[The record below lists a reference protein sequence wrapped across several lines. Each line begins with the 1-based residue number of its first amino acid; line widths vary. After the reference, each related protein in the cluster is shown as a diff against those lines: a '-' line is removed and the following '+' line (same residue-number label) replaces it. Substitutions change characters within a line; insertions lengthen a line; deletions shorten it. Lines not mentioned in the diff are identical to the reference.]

1 MSSLGFATPTTEDI
15 VAFLFFLIAPSIIV
29 FLFVKIFLL
38 KFGLKKTNSRF
49 TTDHYILASLIVF
62 LTFYLTYS
70 LSRTLSLEIIV
81 PAAIFALINLVISK
95 ILTFIFNLNSIK
107 KMLVFAFILF
117 LALFIYPKKYTSE
130 VFERL
135 YEGSPSESIIC
146 RCAGLIN
153 NNICFGYKF
162 RCEIEK
168 HTYL

>member
-38 KFGLKKTNSRF
+38 KFGLKKNNSRF

-95 ILTFIFNLNSIK
+95 ILTFIFNLNSS
-107 KMLVFAFILF
+107 F
-117 LALFIYPKKYTSE
+117 
-130 VFERL
+130 
-135 YEGSPSESIIC
+135 
-146 RCAGLIN
+146 
-153 NNICFGYKF
+153 
-162 RCEIEK
+162 
-168 HTYL
+168 